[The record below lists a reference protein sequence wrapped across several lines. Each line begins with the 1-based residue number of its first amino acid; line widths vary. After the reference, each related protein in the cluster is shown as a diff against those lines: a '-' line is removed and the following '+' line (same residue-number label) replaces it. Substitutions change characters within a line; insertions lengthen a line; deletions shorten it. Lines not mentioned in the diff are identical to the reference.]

1 MTAAETAPKRQYHKG
16 NVAEDLM
23 AVAIRILET
32 ERIEDLS
39 VRRLAREVGV
49 TPANFYNHFPSL
61 NDLLLDIAAGAF
73 DERAASLA
81 HIRRTSK
88 TRAEALKRSVLAY
101 VDFAG
106 ANPQLFRIMFGHI
119 PDADKHDRYREAS
132 DRSFGQLVELVY
144 GRPVY
149 DPNDIAASHENA
161 KVAYGVFAMS
171 YGLARIVVEG
181 QFVFTPGNERAE
193 ARAFVESV
201 VDAFIAGELGAVLS

>member
-1 MTAAETAPKRQYHKG
+1 MTAADPSIKRQYHKG

-23 AVAIRILET
+23 AVAVRILES

-61 NDLLLDIAAGAF
+61 NDLLLEIAADAF
-73 DERAASLA
+73 LERAKNLG
-81 HIRRTSK
+81 HIRRTAK
-88 TRAEALKRSVLAY
+88 TRAEALKRSVISY
-101 VDFAG
+101 VEFAST
-106 ANPQLFRIMFGHI
+106 NYQLFRIMFGHI
-119 PDADKHDRYREAS
+119 PDAHKHERYRAAS
-132 DRSFGQLVELVY
+132 DASFGQLVELVY

-149 DPNDIAASHENA
+149 DPNDIPASHEKA

-181 QFVFTPGNERAE
+181 QFQFDGEDKRAE
-193 ARAFVESV
+193 ARQFIESV
-201 VDAFIAGELGAVLS
+201 IDTFITGELGAALS